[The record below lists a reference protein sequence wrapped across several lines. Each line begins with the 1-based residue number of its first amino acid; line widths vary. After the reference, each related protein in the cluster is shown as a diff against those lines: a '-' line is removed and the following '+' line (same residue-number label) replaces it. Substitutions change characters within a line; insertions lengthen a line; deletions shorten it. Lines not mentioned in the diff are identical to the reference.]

1 MATTIHALNCNGPNF
16 ITTFT
21 QLITYL
27 ICICNIGLRIAEGML
42 LEEKN
47 QTTRAGGVQLRFAE
61 NSGWTSL
68 GLSFS

>member
-1 MATTIHALNCNGPNF
+1 MAIRHSVRGLMSYDYNYGYVNPC
-16 ITTFT
+16 
-21 QLITYL
+21 TYL
-27 ICICNIGLRIAEGML
+27 ICICNIGLRIAEGIL
-42 LEEKN
+42 LEKN